1 MKNSSSELSTTDMLQ
16 KFSNKKKDYD
26 LKTKSKDNKW
36 EKVFKTNNSSSED
49 NKYNSSKDI
58 ISIFNKEEYEWKLL
72 FKDAEL
78 LPVVGYPSTAK
89 GVATLT
95 HSICKMSNKINDL
108 KSQSILANNAFYSF
122 ESACDR
128 YLNLYEVTLPNIP
141 GRNGR
146 PSTVEVFVNKL
157 RDNDLDVAGVNF
169 KWFGGKSANLKKD
182 KGLVTVNVQKANM
195 NPCEFTRKTLSAL
208 KKALKVIAMYE

>member
-1 MKNSSSELSTTDMLQ
+1 
-16 KFSNKKKDYD
+16 
-26 LKTKSKDNKW
+26 
-36 EKVFKTNNSSSED
+36 
-49 NKYNSSKDI
+49 
-58 ISIFNKEEYEWKLL
+58 
-72 FKDAEL
+72 
-78 LPVVGYPSTAK
+78 
-89 GVATLT
+89 
-95 HSICKMSNKINDL
+95 MSNKINDL
-108 KSQSILANNAFYSF
+108 KSQSMLVNNAFYSF
-122 ESACDR
+122 ECACDR

-146 PSTVEVFVNKL
+146 SSTVEVFVNKL

-182 KGLVTVNVQKANM
+182 KGLTTVYVQKANM